1 MSTRSAQLWM
11 LLGTGLAV
19 TICAEAAWA
28 ADSGSD
34 DRLAFSANG
43 SALSDNHSG
52 YGGSVGW
59 IHNFTAA
66 TLVDAEGEHEALA
79 NAHWTFGSLSAATSF
94 GAPGEKLSLYA
105 EGHEGAGDLG
115 NRPFDYS
122 VVAAGAVQSFGSH
135 FSLQLEDRQFDIGA
149 THGNLPKLGASL
161 LWNLHLLTTV
171 AYAHTV
177 AGNLGTDLLSVRID
191 SYWTSLNWLAGGAFG
206 TVSPAVLNLET
217 GLVQPGKRG
226 NEGFVGF
233 SKALSRSKLTVVV
246 DYLELT
252 GIRRTTLT
260 VSYIF
265 DLGASGQ
272 VR

>member
-1 MSTRSAQLWM
+1 MSTRTAQRWM

-19 TICAEAAWA
+19 TVYAEAAWA
-28 ADSGSD
+28 ADSGSG

-43 SALSDNHSG
+43 STLSDNHSG
-52 YGGSVGW
+52 YGGSAGW

-66 TLVDAEGEHEALA
+66 TLVDVEGEHEALA
-79 NAHWTFGSLSAATSF
+79 NAQWSFGSLSVSTSF
-94 GAPGEKLSLYA
+94 GQPGEKLSLYA
-105 EGHEGAGDLG
+105 EGHEGAGDFG
-115 NRPFDYS
+115 NRPFNYS

-135 FSLQLEDRQFDIGA
+135 LSLQIEDRQFDIGA

-161 LWNLHLLTTV
+161 LWNAHLLTTV

-177 AGNLGTDLLSVRID
+177 TGNLGTDLLTVRID
-191 SYWTSLNWLAGGAFG
+191 SYWGSQNWLAGGAFG

-233 SKALSRSKLTVVV
+233 SKSLSRSKLTVVV

-260 VSYIF
+260 LSYIF
-265 DLGASGQ
+265 DLAASG
-272 VR
+272 RPR